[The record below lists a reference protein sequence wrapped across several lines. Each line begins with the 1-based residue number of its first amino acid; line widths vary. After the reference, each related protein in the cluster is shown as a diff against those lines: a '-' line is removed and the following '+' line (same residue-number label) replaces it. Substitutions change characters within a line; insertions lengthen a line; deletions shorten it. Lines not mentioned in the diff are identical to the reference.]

1 VYASFINPGALPWDT
16 KGVGQDGKQY
26 ELIIGWDP
34 ERAVFCGPS
43 GITYEGNPVYQVD
56 LAVSKAFEP
65 TDITSLLSRGG
76 PALASNTAE
85 VDLERVFETIRQ
97 RQARVKTI
105 SYTWTS
111 KQVIPK
117 GSMTVADP
125 ATGLPVRSDLPAE
138 DTEIERTHTLVID
151 GHYVRYDD
159 EGLVWFEGRG
169 TGEFIS
175 AAGTIVLGADG
186 VERHLDRFQDS
197 RPGGLI
203 DALRH
208 IPAGVEY
215 QAVLQAYR
223 LTDSVL
229 GRISPREVRF
239 AGRAELRGHP
249 CILVEKREEVFQ
261 PPMTK
266 RWWLAED
273 MGYGVL
279 RWEEKRDTGEHLVQ
293 LDMDYKADQQV
304 GWQLTSWSLTTWG
317 GAHGEPLTRTN
328 VATEVHINEPVA
340 PATFQITF
348 PPGTRV
354 SDGLRGGQ
362 YVVGSQPVTYPAGAP
377 EGEMSFEERV
387 LRVKLRWRVPFFNF
401 TDVSLDEVLKFIR
414 AVAGIDVVL
423 APQVQEERDRL
434 KVTMLVQDTSTEEA
448 LNYITTA
455 LNLEWSVRDGSVHVS
470 PKTKLTAAAAIGE
483 PAPELVLEEGAGVTL
498 EQSRG
503 KPVVVA
509 FVTIYSRPSVKVL
522 DDLKA
527 LQAEKG
533 ADKLAVLAVHD
544 RTATPEEIEQFRKD
558 HGIPFPIL
566 RVPAAPRDGW
576 DSATFQAYKVT
587 ALPTVVRVD
596 AEGKVESVGANVP

>member
-1 VYASFINPGALPWDT
+1 
-16 KGVGQDGKQY
+16 
-26 ELIIGWDP
+26 
-34 ERAVFCGPS
+34 
-43 GITYEGNPVYQVD
+43 
-56 LAVSKAFEP
+56 
-65 TDITSLLSRGG
+65 
-76 PALASNTAE
+76 
-85 VDLERVFETIRQ
+85 
-97 RQARVKTI
+97 
-105 SYTWTS
+105 
-111 KQVIPK
+111 
-117 GSMTVADP
+117 
-125 ATGLPVRSDLPAE
+125 
-138 DTEIERTHTLVID
+138 
-151 GHYVRYDD
+151 
-159 EGLVWFEGRG
+159 
-169 TGEFIS
+169 
-175 AAGTIVLGADG
+175 
-186 VERHLDRFQDS
+186 
-197 RPGGLI
+197 
-203 DALRH
+203 
-208 IPAGVEY
+208 
-215 QAVLQAYR
+215 
-223 LTDSVL
+223 
-229 GRISPREVRF
+229 
-239 AGRAELRGHP
+239 
-249 CILVEKREEVFQ
+249 
-261 PPMTK
+261 
-266 RWWLAED
+266 
-273 MGYGVL
+273 
-279 RWEEKRDTGEHLVQ
+279 
-293 LDMDYKADQQV
+293 
-304 GWQLTSWSLTTWG
+304 
-317 GAHGEPLTRTN
+317 
-328 VATEVHINEPVA
+328 
-340 PATFQITF
+340 
-348 PPGTRV
+348 
-354 SDGLRGGQ
+354 
-362 YVVGSQPVTYPAGAP
+362 
-377 EGEMSFEERV
+377 MSFEERV